1 MPPSQR
7 KVALVTGS
15 ATGVGAATCRLL
27 AGKGWNVV
35 VNYSKS
41 RNEAEETAAECRKLG
56 AEAIVCQADV
66 AQDADC
72 RRMVDETVKKWGR
85 IDAMVSSAGYTKF
98 VHHADLESMTSDEF
112 LKTLS
117 INLLGPFQVSRAAVP
132 HLKASGNAAIVFVSS
147 VAGLNGGGS
156 SIAYSASKAAL
167 NNMTKSLAR
176 VLGPEIRVNAVCPA
190 FIEGRWLVEGMGQE
204 RYEAYKKNLVATVTL
219 RHAMTPDDVAQQI
232 YWFIDGA
239 SVVTGQVLVTDAG
252 FTLGPVP
259 AHSAAGSENRAERQK
274 ERAS

>member
-1 MPPSQR
+1 MAGSDR

-27 AGKGWNVV
+27 SGRGWNVV
-35 VNYSKS
+35 VNYSRS
-41 RNEAEETAAECRKLG
+41 AREAEETAAACRKLG
-56 AEAIVCQADV
+56 AETLVVQADV
-66 AQDADC
+66 AKDADC
-72 RRMVDETVKKWGR
+72 RRLVEETVRKWGR
-85 IDAMVSSAGYTKF
+85 LDALVSSAGYTKF
-98 VHHADLESMTSDEF
+98 VHHGDLEGMTSEEF

-190 FIEGRWLVEGMGQE
+190 FIEGRWLVEGMGRA
-204 RYEAYKKNLVATVTL
+204 RYDAYRDNLIKTVTL
-219 RHAMTPDDVAQQI
+219 RHAMTPDDVANHI
-232 YWFIDGA
+232 WWFIDGA

-259 AHSAAGSENRAERQK
+259 AHSAAGAEQNKEKAK
-274 ERAS
+274 ERA